1 MYIYPA
7 LKLNMGSWEY
17 FVVKMKMSEAA
28 KEIKFAAELKDNHG
42 GDESLDQQ
50 IQRILKTSRSEQIVK
65 YLQTNKDRFFNSLV
79 VAAFK
84 GNPTFTPVSI
94 ESTPELSIFRGSI
107 EWE

>member
-42 GDESLDQQ
+42 GAF
-50 IQRILKTSRSEQIVK
+50 I
-65 YLQTNKDRFFNSLV
+65 TN
-79 VAAFK
+79 
-84 GNPTFTPVSI
+84 
-94 ESTPELSIFRGSI
+94 
-107 EWE
+107 